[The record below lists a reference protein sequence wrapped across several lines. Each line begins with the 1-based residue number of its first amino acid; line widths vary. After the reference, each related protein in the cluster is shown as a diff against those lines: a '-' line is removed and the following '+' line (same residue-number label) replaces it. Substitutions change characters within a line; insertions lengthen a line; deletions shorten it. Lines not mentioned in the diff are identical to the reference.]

1 MAKGRR
7 CRASPRIKRRWKNS
21 VCPNESGPLAPADVS
36 SLEQERG
43 TDGQGVR
50 HPLQPVGLCRHDALE
65 RNEDSYA
72 ERFTKCEYPL
82 LDVDKGPKTLAIA
95 ALEAEFAEESP
106 EQELPQARKIKSGLT
121 SRMTA
126 FRRSYDAAAMSPQWR
141 SSLKL
146 CSRTRKAEGPV
157 SQETWAAHSKTLS
170 TNGAKRSQNGP
181 IPS

>member
-7 CRASPRIKRRWKNS
+7 CRASPRIKRQWKNS

-72 ERFTKCEYPL
+72 ERFTKCEHPL
-82 LDVDKGPKTLAIA
+82 LDVDEGPETLAIA
-95 ALEAEFAEESP
+95 ALKARRGGVCRREPRAGASTSKKDQVGLDFKDDS
-106 EQELPQARKIKSGLT
+106 LQAVV
-121 SRMTA
+121 
-126 FRRSYDAAAMSPQWR
+126 RRGCNVD
-141 SSLKL
+141 
-146 CSRTRKAEGPV
+146 G
-157 SQETWAAHSKTLS
+157 
-170 TNGAKRSQNGP
+170 GAP
-181 IPS
+181 